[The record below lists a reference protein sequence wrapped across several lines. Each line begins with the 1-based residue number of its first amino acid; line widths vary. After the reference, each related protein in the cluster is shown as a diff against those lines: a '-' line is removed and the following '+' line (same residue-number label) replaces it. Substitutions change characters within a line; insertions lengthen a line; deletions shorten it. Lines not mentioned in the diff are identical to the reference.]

1 MKHTQPPSLILTLSW
16 TICPADVMELKS
28 ALIVVTLLQVKKKK
42 NKKKTKNKKT
52 KKKPKKINHDK
63 YSLGNTAQLYVLV
76 ARRIICLQMSIPI
89 ESITTQEF

>member
-1 MKHTQPPSLILTLSW
+1 
-16 TICPADVMELKS
+16 MELKS

-42 NKKKTKNKKT
+42 KKKKNKKT